1 MISKDCQIQKQKKEQ
16 KTISLISMAMIKD
29 KMKIRVEYDNLM
41 RMKEE
46 CKKIIINLSLHHKP
60 IKCHKRPADK

>member
-1 MISKDCQIQKQKKEQ
+1 
-16 KTISLISMAMIKD
+16 MAMIKD